1 MTHDNT
7 LHVQL
12 SNSQPNKLKSGIK
25 NGTEVSVNLSSNM
38 ISNSNDEHNDD
49 FSYKLL
55 LTNTQVLRLYKIFA
69 NASSANIKLWKV
81 QLHKLGQ
88 SGEFLGILLGPLLK
102 AGLPLMKNILKLLA
116 KCVLI
121 PLGLT
126 AVAST
131 TNAAIHKKMLGWVW
145 QH

>member
-1 MTHDNT
+1 M
-7 LHVQL
+7 
-12 SNSQPNKLKSGIK
+12 SNSQPNKLKPGIK
-25 NGTEVSVNLSSNM
+25 NGTEVSLNLSSNM

-55 LTNTQVLRLYKIFA
+55 LTNTHVLRLYKIFA
-69 NASSANIKLWKV
+69 NASSANIKLWKA

-88 SGEFLGILLGPLLK
+88 SEEFLGRLLGPLLK
-102 AGLPLMKNILKLLA
+102 ADLPLMKNILKLLA

-126 AVAST
+126 VVAST
-131 TNAAIHKKMLGWVW
+131 TNAAIHKKMLGWV
-145 QH
+145 